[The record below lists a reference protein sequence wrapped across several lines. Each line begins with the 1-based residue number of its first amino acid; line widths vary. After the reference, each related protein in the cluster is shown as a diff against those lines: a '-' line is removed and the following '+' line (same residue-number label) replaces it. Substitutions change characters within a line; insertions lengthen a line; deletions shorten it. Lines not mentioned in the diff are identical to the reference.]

1 MIEKLCVGVRS
12 FVRSG
17 SDLLFLFVIFV
28 RQRGHGSGGST
39 SVGNSNSG
47 RCEAPGIWGD
57 RLGGGR
63 EGNSCWQAKLGV
75 FRVRVPWLTD

>member
-57 RLGGGR
+57 RLGGGGR
-63 EGNSCWQAKLGV
+63 GTVVGRRNSACFVFVFLG
-75 FRVRVPWLTD
+75 

>member
-1 MIEKLCVGVRS
+1 MRWRS

-28 RQRGHGSGGST
+28 RQRRHGSGGST

-47 RCEAPGIWGD
+47 RCETPGFGGMGW
-57 RLGGGR
+57 GGGGTVVGR
-63 EGNSCWQAKLGV
+63 RNSACFVFVFLG
-75 FRVRVPWLTD
+75 